1 MDVLFLSK
9 TLLFR
14 GTTPQE
20 VQSILECLQA
30 EKKHYQ
36 KSDVIYHAGDSVT
49 SLGMVLSGSV
59 SIENDDLWGNKS
71 ILDRIG
77 PGQVFAE
84 TYACV
89 SGEALMV
96 SVVAAEASDILFM
109 NVSRLLR
116 ICPHACEHHGKLI
129 RNLLTISAQKNLNLS
144 RRIFHTSSKSIR
156 GRLLSYLSFQA
167 VRQGRRD
174 FTIPFNRQQLADYLS
189 ACKNTQRD
197 RRFLRLRLP
206 KAVQIAVF
214 IGGDHFVVLADP
226 ELRNR
231 SGARTQLFALIAL
244 LGLQRDP
251 HDVVLVQHGVLH
263 GTHRNGDLR
272 PLHLHHRDV
281 LFIGGIRGVGDQLL
295 HGLAAANHR
304 YPGVLDI
311 GDDVMAMAA
320 FIKFHGKPS
329 FQAQAR
335 PAGGRAVFP
344 FDYRTSE
351 GAA

>member
-20 VQSILECLQA
+20 VQSILECHQA

-189 ACKNTQRD
+189 VDRSALSNELGKMQREGLLEVEKN
-197 RRFLRLRLP
+197 RFRLS
-206 KAVQIAVF
+206 
-214 IGGDHFVVLADP
+214 GDK
-226 ELRNR
+226 R
-231 SGARTQLFALIAL
+231 
-244 LGLQRDP
+244 
-251 HDVVLVQHGVLH
+251 
-263 GTHRNGDLR
+263 
-272 PLHLHHRDV
+272 
-281 LFIGGIRGVGDQLL
+281 
-295 HGLAAANHR
+295 
-304 YPGVLDI
+304 
-311 GDDVMAMAA
+311 A
-320 FIKFHGKPS
+320 FYG
-329 FQAQAR
+329 
-335 PAGGRAVFP
+335 
-344 FDYRTSE
+344 
-351 GAA
+351 

>member
-156 GRLLSYLSFQA
+156 GRLLS
-167 VRQGRRD
+167 
-174 FTIPFNRQQLADYLS
+174 
-189 ACKNTQRD
+189 
-197 RRFLRLRLP
+197 
-206 KAVQIAVF
+206 
-214 IGGDHFVVLADP
+214 
-226 ELRNR
+226 
-231 SGARTQLFALIAL
+231 
-244 LGLQRDP
+244 
-251 HDVVLVQHGVLH
+251 
-263 GTHRNGDLR
+263 
-272 PLHLHHRDV
+272 
-281 LFIGGIRGVGDQLL
+281 
-295 HGLAAANHR
+295 
-304 YPGVLDI
+304 
-311 GDDVMAMAA
+311 
-320 FIKFHGKPS
+320 
-329 FQAQAR
+329 
-335 PAGGRAVFP
+335 
-344 FDYRTSE
+344 
-351 GAA
+351 